1 MDEDSKDNESG
12 DEGAP
17 QMAPSQAT
25 ARFYYELTYKL
36 ANEDITKFETIDS
49 LNVYLCL
56 NTASL
61 IKDRIIQEKN
71 EIKKLEA
78 RQKTR

>member
-1 MDEDSKDNESG
+1 MDQDSQDGESSNEDT
-12 DEGAP
+12 P

-36 ANEDITKFETIDS
+36 ANEDITKFEAIDN

-78 RQKTR
+78 QRKNK